1 MLNEMNFVMRDL
13 MKTARLLKYAQS
25 MQPPSIVNNMNVG
38 DQMGPTSTQQMG
50 LTGMAALPIA
60 VASPFLGRVGRIL
73 GAGLNLASVPGQ
85 ARNGFDS
92 FKQWLPSAGA
102 FRKDV
107 VLPSSF

>member
-25 MQPPSIVNNMNVG
+25 MQPPSMVNNMNVG
-38 DQMGPTSTQQMG
+38 DQMGPTSNYQPGTFDM
-50 LTGMAALPIA
+50 LAMPALMAT
-60 VASPFLGRVGRIL
+60 PFLGGVGRVL
-73 GAGLNLASVPGQ
+73 GAGLNLAMTPGQ
-85 ARNGFDS
+85 VNQGFDS